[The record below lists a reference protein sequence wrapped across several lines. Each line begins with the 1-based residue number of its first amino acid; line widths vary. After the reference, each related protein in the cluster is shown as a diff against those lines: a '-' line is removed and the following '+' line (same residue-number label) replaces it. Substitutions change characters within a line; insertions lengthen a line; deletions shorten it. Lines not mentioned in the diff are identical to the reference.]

1 MESDK
6 LWESRSWEI
15 NWGTFMYFVGQEI
28 MCSLIGRCVFWLIIF
43 YGFYCCNLF
52 FQERHRE
59 ERQNKLLKAHR
70 AQSDSERAAVDHHWP
85 WPEIQFQ
92 GNSVV
97 DLPEVPRRRRT
108 RFTNQP
114 LVNPGR
120 IATRAT
126 YSNSGL
132 DSEAIPR
139 LAPVMMFTPCC
150 TKESCKEKL
159 KKHASELCAPRQDI
173 TCLEASGWFVQTQL
187 DLSSTTAKKLKRIA
201 AERFCSKISVQLSR
215 WRACCLIDGEVKT
228 LKLNENETDLVPVIL
243 HSSYAAGI
251 LTVEGLNLNN
261 ATIQL
266 ASKHGGCTTL
276 ETKRSEGAGGLEIH
290 TCMCELPKKHSVP
303 ELSILAFTEVVKD
316 GIGLWVSSL
325 SVQIQDD
332 NLKTV
337 IQDILPFTFLVTYA
351 SKKILLSVMYASPT
365 VAGLILFLILA
376 STQMLPQSIETT
388 MKLLLKKMTT
398 HVVLTFYYAFQAFMF
413 EFKTYVPSVKNAE
426 DADFPSRKNSK
437 TPSSRK
443 ASSHPIVRDES
454 SSLEAFDVEG
464 ENSTP
469 ANSSDSVLSSD
480 WQWPVYDTIYQPGR
494 GSSLKLRKDEKPV
507 ENAETT
513 AVPFE
518 VVYLNLE
525 GLPWANQVKVNIS
538 SPYLIELLS
547 GKIDQLGCKKKISID
562 GPKLFRS
569 YKKLTIRRLAC
580 EVKLE
585 ALESS
590 SSVHAS
596 PDIEELQHITHLIR
610 FMDKEFEEINPQ
622 FAAMKSGSYV
632 TWEMLWAFFPP
643 EEKVVYVD
651 FITQES
657 VCGEVLHTKYW
668 ETPEGAALVVT
679 VKKWD
684 YNCTSWRDYT
694 NTINVRE
701 FEGDR
706 AIRTL
711 NIRPLKFENDMKATE
726 EIFLKTG
733 KKFCELSMMQRNLY
747 MNYKGTMVK
756 DEGSLFGSMPTR
768 QYAEGRVMIDL
779 RSFSKMNPNY
789 PMGSA
794 QPPNDVLRDNIS
806 VQIDITTD
814 PKRMFCPSFVYGFS
828 FRLKKWGC
836 FSVCGFTNIEYNDS
850 AYDELV
856 MNPVTKSLTESWVR
870 EHLKEGRNEASQG
883 IDPIANKGEG
893 CIFLCYGPPGTGKTF
908 TAESLSEKLQ
918 CPLWTLSAFEL
929 GTTPQ
934 AVENMLVKVLD
945 IASSWGA
952 ILLLDEAD
960 VYLERRSSKDL
971 TRNAITGVFLRQLE
985 YYRGVLFLTTNR
997 DDSFDEA
1004 ICSRITNFLHYGR
1017 LDEHQRSTIWTNLFF
1032 RGGLKKYTTDDLAEL
1047 SKPEFNGREIRKIV
1061 KIAQTMANI
1070 KKEKL
1075 KVQHVREALTVYD
1088 ESSKFRTA
1096 LHLQTHPNH
1105 PVHQHPTHTPSKL
1118 QKESPK
1124 SACAAPTPSEIHPS
1138 SSATFVGDCPSGSEV
1153 SPSVCEGLDPHGT
1166 VEQQDST

>member
-52 FQERHRE
+52 FQERQRE
-59 ERQNKLLKAHR
+59 ERQNKLSKAHR

-85 WPEIQFQ
+85 WPEIQSH
-92 GNSVV
+92 GNSVL
-97 DLPEVPRRRRT
+97 DLPDVPRRRRT

-114 LVNPGR
+114 LVNPGPN
-120 IATRAT
+120 ATRAT
-126 YSNSGL
+126 YSSSGL
-132 DSEAIPR
+132 ESEAIPR
-139 LAPVMMFTPCC
+139 LAPVMMFTPWC
-150 TKESCKEKL
+150 TKESCKENL
-159 KKHASELCAPRQDI
+159 KKHASDLCAPYQDI

-187 DLSSTTAKKLKRIA
+187 DLSSAMAKKLKRIA
-201 AERFCSKISVQLSR
+201 AERFCSIISVQLSR

-251 LTVEGLNLNN
+251 LTVEGLNLNS

-266 ASKHGGCTTL
+266 VSKHGGCTTL

-316 GIGLWVSSL
+316 GIGLRVSSL
-325 SVQIQDD
+325 SVQIQDN
-332 NLKTV
+332 NLRTV
-337 IQDILPFTFLVTYA
+337 LRDILPFTFLVTYA
-351 SKKILLSVMYASPT
+351 TKQILLSVMYASPI
-365 VAGLILFLILA
+365 VAGLILFLIITSA
-376 STQMLPQSIETT
+376 QMLPQSIETT
-388 MKLLLKKMTT
+388 IKLLLTKMTT
-398 HVVLTFYYAFQAFMF
+398 HVSLTFYYAFQTFMF
-413 EFKTYVPSVKNAE
+413 EFKTYVSSMKFAE
-426 DADFPSRKNSK
+426 DAAFPSRKNSK

-443 ASSHPIVRDES
+443 ASSHPIVES
-454 SSLEAFDVEG
+454 ESFSLEASDIEE
-464 ENSTP
+464 ENSAP
-469 ANSSDSVLSSD
+469 AHGSDPVQSSE
-480 WQWPVYDTIYQPGR
+480 WQWPVYDTIYKYGV
-494 GSSLKLRKDEKPV
+494 SSLKLRKV

-513 AVPFE
+513 VVPFE
-518 VVYLNLE
+518 VVYLNRE

-547 GKIDQLGCKKKISID
+547 GKIDQWGCKKKISID
-562 GPKLFRS
+562 GPELFRS
-569 YKKLTIRRLAC
+569 YEKLTETREVC
-580 EVKLE
+580 EVKLKGS
-585 ALESS
+585 ESS
-590 SSVHAS
+590 SSADGS
-596 PDIEELQHITHLIR
+596 PDKEELQHITHLIR
-610 FMDKEFEEINPQ
+610 FMDKEFEEINLLL
-622 FAAMKSGSYV
+622 ADMKNGSCV

-643 EEKVVYVD
+643 EERVVYFDV
-651 FITQES
+651 ITQES
-657 VCGEVLHTKYW
+657 VCGEVLHTKYK
-668 ETPEGAALVVT
+668 ESSLMEDAALFVT

-684 YNCTSWRDYT
+684 YNCKSWKECT
-694 NTINVRE
+694 NTIKVRA
-701 FEGDR
+701 FEGDL
-706 AIRTL
+706 AINTL
-711 NIRPLKFENDMKATE
+711 DIHPLKFAEDIKATE
-726 EIFLKTG
+726 KMFLDIG
-733 KKFCELSMMQRNLY
+733 EKFCALSMMQRNLY
-747 MNYKGTMVK
+747 MNYTGTMVK
-756 DEGSLFGSMPTR
+756 NDKKLFSSTEK
-768 QYAEGRVMIDL
+768 QFAEGRVMIDL
-779 RSFSKMNPNY
+779 RSFSKMNPDY

-794 QPPNDVLRDNIS
+794 QPPIDVLRDNIS

-814 PKRMFCPSFVYGFS
+814 PKRMYCPSFVYGFS

-836 FSVCGFTNIEYNDS
+836 FSVRGFSDIEYNDS

-883 IDPIANKGEG
+883 IDRIDPIANKGEG

-934 AVENMLVKVLD
+934 AVETMLVKVLD
-945 IASSWGA
+945 IAASWGA

-1004 ICSRITNFLHYGR
+1004 ICSRITQFLYYGR
-1017 LDEHQRSTIWTNLFF
+1017 LDEHQRGTIWTNLFS